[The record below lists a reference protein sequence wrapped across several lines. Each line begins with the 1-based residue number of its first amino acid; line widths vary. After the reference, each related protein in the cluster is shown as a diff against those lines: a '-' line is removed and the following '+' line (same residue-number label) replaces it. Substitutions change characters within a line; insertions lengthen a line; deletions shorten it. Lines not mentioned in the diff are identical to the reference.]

1 MTKKK
6 ITGVDDLEVGKCYRQ
21 GKGFYFRF
29 VGKDHLGDV
38 VGSWVH
44 IHKDGVHVEQEQE
57 IPWIF
62 DVGKEIKEI
71 APKKFIK
78 AFDKAIKK
86 ITRIGEDLIMDMAAD
101 IITAEAE
108 SKAKSKLEQS

>member
-29 VGKDHLGDV
+29 VGKDHLGDA

-57 IPWIF
+57 MPWIF
-62 DVGKEIKEI
+62 DVDEEIKEI
-71 APKKFIK
+71 APNKFVK
-78 AFDKAIKK
+78 AFDKALKR
-86 ITRIGEDLIMDMAAD
+86 ITRIGEDLIVDMAAD
-101 IITAEAE
+101 IITVEAE
-108 SKAKSKLEQS
+108 SKAKLV